1 MFRSIAIIVLAVLRA
16 PEVRPC
22 SRDGAPEH
30 PTRSHTRFFYFMI
43 LTFCSSNLFVCCLNH
58 ISLRHLGKEKDDVTS
73 KTVALT
79 SDISRLVEQIFGG
92 ITSTK
97 QENSDVE
104 ASLVVATLEP

>member
-1 MFRSIAIIVLAVLRA
+1 M
-16 PEVRPC
+16 
-22 SRDGAPEH
+22 
-30 PTRSHTRFFYFMI
+30 
-43 LTFCSSNLFVCCLNH
+43 
-58 ISLRHLGKEKDDVTS
+58 TS

-104 ASLVVATLEP
+104 ASLAVATLEP